1 MHILVPVK
9 KYRALTRIANYT
21 RLTTICTDTCFSPH
35 IRLTCCSYTQ
45 SNIRQTLR
53 NTACRAANC
62 IARRRSRFPSH
73 STGNREVYVLIHR
86 HVALTYGAFVPR
98 ATTRRMLPPEKNCEL
113 VLPTV
118 PCSHAHHAP
127 QRPCREARIPEFRV
141 GQACLL
147 RRARHLIQWRR
158 VARLV
163 SHPGRNERLQ
173 SLGGFLRSC
182 YRPLH
187 GRMGIVLTQSTTST

>member
-1 MHILVPVK
+1 MHILLSVK
-9 KYRALTRIANYT
+9 NYRALKRIANDT

-35 IRLTCCSYTQ
+35 LCLTCCSYTQ

-62 IARRRSRFPSH
+62 IARRRSQFPSH

-98 ATTRRMLPPEKNCEL
+98 ATTRRMLPPEKDCEF
-113 VLPTV
+113 VLPTA
-118 PCSHAHHAP
+118 PCSYAHHAP

-163 SHPGRNERLQ
+163 SCLGLNERLQ
-173 SLGGFLRSC
+173 SLRGFLRSC
-182 YRPLH
+182 PHPLH
-187 GRMGIVLTQSTTST
+187 AGMTTALTQITT